1 MIGLSHSI
9 HPHFIH
15 KWLYCYH
22 FLCVHIT
29 IWFDV
34 MIEIFFPLSLGR
46 YFLYSC
52 CFVRNVFSIEN
63 RIFICERPV
72 FFHILF
78 IFSLCGVLM
87 HAWTLHG
94 MNENVGS
101 LFNSLTIFTF
111 AYAEQMNESERDGN
125 RSWLVLS
132 LPTQSSSEPNEW
144 NQMEFTFGTFDWI
157 MFLMILLRLILLKC
171 QSKRQRESFDG
182 VSLDIYKIIKI
193 VCILF
198 QNSWNGSH
206 FWFTFWRTIH
216 KNYNS
221 TMAITII
228 TKYKWNQAKCQP
240 AVVIKEISQNRTF
253 QQAYAWTHHNEH
265 WTKWTI
271 PNGFSKRL
279 FDILFILADYRLCY
293 KHRMRLK

>member
-1 MIGLSHSI
+1 MWWLRFFSLSLLEDIFFIHVASFGMFSQLKIGFLFVSARYSFIFCSSFHCVVYLCTHELYMAWMKMLALSSIHWLFLLLPMLNKWTRANEMETDRDWFYLCRPNHPLNRMNEIKWNSHSEHLI
-9 HPHFIH
+9 E
-15 KWLYCYH
+15 
-22 FLCVHIT
+22 LCFW
-29 IWFDV
+29 WF
-34 MIEIFFPLSLGR
+34 
-46 YFLYSC
+46 SC
-52 CFVRNVFSIEN
+52 ALFCLNARA
-63 RIFICERPV
+63 RER
-72 FFHILF
+72 
-78 IFSLCGVLM
+78 
-87 HAWTLHG
+87 
-94 MNENVGS
+94 E
-101 LFNSLTIFTF
+101 
-111 AYAEQMNESERDGN
+111 
-125 RSWLVLS
+125 
-132 LPTQSSSEPNEW
+132 
-144 NQMEFTFGTFDWI
+144 
-157 MFLMILLRLILLKC
+157 
-171 QSKRQRESFDG
+171 RESFDD